1 MVKLWIN
8 KFTTSFRGTFS
19 IQYRTIN
26 KMNDKAIFT
35 FIKKYI
41 FFVSAYS
48 YPINKPTRML
58 PAHNNT
64 HVSDMHTGSRG
75 RVRSRVM
82 PREKEQK
89 RKKKK
94 EKERERRSFAIIRR
108 YIRNMMLTWA
118 NIDKWLALYACTWE
132 YQGGETNPGNT
143 RTLYETMN
151 YYYSWRRWFW
161 YSIALWNIDVS
172 MYEWSKRQK

>member
-1 MVKLWIN
+1 
-8 KFTTSFRGTFS
+8 
-19 IQYRTIN
+19 
-26 KMNDKAIFT
+26 MNDKAIFT

-108 YIRNMMLTWA
+108 YQKYDAHLSKHRQVAGIVCLYLGIPGRR
-118 NIDKWLALYACTWE
+118 DKPWE
-132 YQGGETNPGNT
+132 YPN
-143 RTLYETMN
+143 
-151 YYYSWRRWFW
+151 
-161 YSIALWNIDVS
+161 AV
-172 MYEWSKRQK
+172 